1 MTDTVIELADK
12 FKTALSRN
20 DLAAQ
25 RRLITAYKGLWATI
39 REKVDTLI
47 LAIQATEEITP
58 AQMQRLKYYGA
69 LLDGI
74 REELTRYSAY
84 SQVEMSTAAREAIRL
99 GEGNARILTAA
110 SLGDTAIA
118 SQLNR
123 INPVAIEKLLGFL
136 TPGGELYKRLGG
148 LPNYT
153 ADQVANAIIEGVGL
167 GKNPAAIAKAI
178 TKAMGMALTDSMR
191 TVRTA
196 QLWAYREA
204 NRASYL
210 ANDDVVQGWIWYADI
225 AKACPACLAMH
236 GTVHGNNETLDD
248 HYNGGC
254 LVPETLVSGITPDAV
269 VSRHYDGEIISIR
282 TTSGKFLSVTPNHPI
297 LTDRGWVAANLLKHG
312 DNVVSYS
319 GGEWAAFGVNPNEYQ
334 VPTRVKDIFGS
345 SRMGG
350 FVSVPTS
357 PQDFHGDGKGSNIH
371 IIRSNRLLLD
381 NADPT
386 VNQPRSEQSLGGGYV
401 QPSQL
406 ARFGDFST
414 MDTCMF
420 HAPRGFLRDTDS
432 ANQVVVGDL
441 RERENISLVL
451 PSQNDINRLQSRFD
465 STSAD
470 TVTFSQIIDA
480 LTRIKP
486 SDNFVNRQL
495 EFGERGDGV
504 LSPDNSMSGL
514 PISET
519 TLGLEEIRQ
528 ALLTGMPTSGAN
540 LDALASNIVFDGITE
555 ISVTSFSGHVYNL
568 QTKVEWYIANS
579 IITHNCSAL
588 PLVIGAK
595 NDIPSGES
603 VFSQLSEAEQKAR
616 LGADK
621 WQAWKDG
628 AFSFD
633 QLATQHT
640 DEVYGTMRSET
651 PLWELLGAEPPVRK

>member
-20 DLAAQ
+20 DMAAQ

-39 REKVDTLI
+39 KEKVDNLI
-47 LAIQATEEITP
+47 LEISTLEEPTP
-58 AQMQRLKYYGA
+58 AQIQRLKRYGI
-69 LLDGI
+69 LLDDI
-74 REELTRYSAY
+74 REELARYSAY
-84 SQVEMSTAAREAIRL
+84 TQVELSTAAREAIRL
-99 GEGNARILTAA
+99 GEGNARLLTAA
-110 SLGDTAIA
+110 SLGDAALA

-136 TPGGELYKRLGG
+136 TPGGELFKRLDGM
-148 LPNYT
+148 PNYT
-153 ADQVANAIIEGVGL
+153 ADQVANAILEGVGL
-167 GKNPAAIAKAI
+167 GKNPKAIAKAI
-178 TKAMGMALTDSMR
+178 TKTFGMALTDSMR
-191 TVRTA
+191 TTRTV

-210 ANDDVVQGWIWYADI
+210 ANSDVVRGWIWYADV
-225 AKACPACLAMH
+225 AKACPACMAMH
-236 GTVHGNNETLDD
+236 GTEHGMDESLDD
-248 HYNGGC
+248 HFNGGC

-486 SDNFVNRQL
+486 IDNLADRQR
-495 EFGERGDGV
+495 EFGKRGSGNLFTDDGIT
-504 LSPDNSMSGL
+504 G
-514 PISET
+514 ISVSQET
-519 TLGLEEIRQ
+519 FSLEKIRQ
-528 ALLTGMPTSGAN
+528 SLHAGMPTSGAN
-540 LDALASNIVFDGITE
+540 LDALTSHIVFDGITE

-579 IITHNCSAL
+579 IITHNCAAL

-603 VFSQLSEAEQKAR
+603 VFSQLPEAEQKAR

-628 AFSFD
+628 AFSFE
-633 QLATQHT
+633 QLATTHT
-640 DEVYGTMRSET
+640 DGVYGDMTTTRS
-651 PLWELLGAEPPVRK
+651 LKDLLGK